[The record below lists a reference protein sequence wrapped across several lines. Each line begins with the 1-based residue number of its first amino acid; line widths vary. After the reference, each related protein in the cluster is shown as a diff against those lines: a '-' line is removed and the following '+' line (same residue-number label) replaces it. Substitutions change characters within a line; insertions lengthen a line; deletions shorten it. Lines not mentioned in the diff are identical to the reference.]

1 MVEFIYKVRDRTG
14 RVLEAT
20 AQAESPSAL
29 RARLASRGMSVV
41 EIKAKK
47 TSADATKPQD
57 AASEAIVE
65 AAKKT
70 FGGQGGS
77 ASPIMTQVLALF
89 QPRVGLKDLVVFSRQ
104 FASMVK
110 AGVAILRGLA
120 VMVEQCENKKMKAT
134 LESVRKSVEQGLSLS
149 DAMAHHPD
157 VFDRLFVAMIR
168 AGETGGILDEVLA
181 RLAEFQESA
190 SKLTQKV
197 QSAMYYPIAVLLV
210 ALLVL
215 WGMLTFILPIFSKMF
230 TEKGAELPAF
240 TQLLLSLSDFVRSI
254 WMLILFLAV
263 VGAGVGIAKWYQT
276 DEGRYKIDAFLLT
289 VPIFGD
295 LLKKVAIARFSR
307 TFGTLIHS
315 GVPMLSS
322 LEVVKDTA
330 GNAVIMRSIE
340 TVHNEVRQGGTVS
353 KPLSRDPIFP
363 PMVTQMVAI
372 GEETGRMD
380 EMLEKIA
387 DFYDVEVE
395 NAVEALTSL
404 LEPIMVVGIGGIVGA
419 VVIGMYL
426 PIFTIINQ
434 VK

>member
-1 MVEFIYKVRDRTG
+1 MVEFVYKVRDRTG

-20 AQAESPSAL
+20 AQAESPAAL
-29 RARLASRGMSVV
+29 RARLSSRGMSVV
-41 EIKAKK
+41 EIRPKK
-47 TSADATKPQD
+47 STDSARPQDSTADA
-57 AASEAIVE
+57 IVD

-70 FGGQGGS
+70 FGSQGSTS
-77 ASPIMTQVLALF
+77 AIMTQMVSLLE
-89 QPRVGLKDLVVFSRQ
+89 PRVGLKDLVVFSRQ

-120 VMVEQCENKKMKAT
+120 VMVEQCENKKMKST
-134 LESVRKSVEQGLSLS
+134 LEAVRKSVEQGLSLS
-149 DAMAHHPD
+149 DAMAQHPQ

-197 QSAMYYPIAVLLV
+197 QAAMYYPIAVLLV

-230 TEKGAELPAF
+230 TEMGAELPAF

-254 WMLILFLAV
+254 WMLILFIALLAT
-263 VGAGVGIAKWYQT
+263 GAGIAKWYQT
-276 DEGRYKIDAFLLT
+276 EEGRYKIDAFLLR

-295 LLKKVAIARFSR
+295 LLRKVAIARFSR

-340 TVHNEVRQGGTVS
+340 TVRNEVRQGGTVS

-395 NAVEALTSL
+395 NAVDALTSL
-404 LEPIMVVGIGGIVGA
+404 LEPIMVVGIGGIVGS

>member
-41 EIKAKK
+41 EIRAKK
-47 TSADATKPQD
+47 TSDGAAKPQD
-57 AASEAIVE
+57 AAADAIME

-70 FGGQGGS
+70 FGAQGTS
-77 ASPIMTQVLALF
+77 SPIMTHLVALL

-110 AGVAILRGLA
+110 AGVAILRGLS

-157 VFDRLFVAMIR
+157 VFDRLFIAMIR

-190 SKLTQKV
+190 SRLTQKV

-230 TEKGAELPAF
+230 TEMGAELPAF

-263 VGAGVGIAKWYQT
+263 LGAGAGIAKWYQT
-276 DEGRYKIDAFLLT
+276 EQGRYKIDAFLLT
-289 VPIFGD
+289 LPVFGD

-322 LEVVKDTA
+322 LEVVKETA

-340 TVHNEVRQGGTVS
+340 NVHNEVRQGGTVS

-395 NAVEALTSL
+395 NSVEALTSL

>member
-41 EIKAKK
+41 EIRAKK
-47 TSADATKPQD
+47 TSNASAKPQD
-57 AASEAIVE
+57 LAADAIVD
-65 AAKKT
+65 AAKRT
-70 FGGQGGS
+70 FGAQGTS
-77 ASPIMTQVLALF
+77 SPIMTQVVALL
-89 QPRVGLKDLVVFSRQ
+89 QPRVGLRDLVVFSRQ

-149 DAMAHHPD
+149 DAMSHHPD

-190 SKLTQKV
+190 SRLTQKV

-230 TEKGAELPAF
+230 TEMGAELPAF

-263 VGAGVGIAKWYQT
+263 LGAGAGIAKWYQT
-276 DEGRYKIDAFLLT
+276 EDGRYKIDAFLLT
-289 VPIFGD
+289 LPVFGD

-322 LEVVKDTA
+322 LEVVKETA

-340 TVHNEVRQGGTVS
+340 NVHNEVRQGGTVS

-395 NAVEALTSL
+395 NSVEALTSL

>member
-41 EIKAKK
+41 EIRAKK
-47 TSADATKPQD
+47 TSDGSKSQDSATDAF
-57 AASEAIVE
+57 VE
-65 AAKKT
+65 AAKRS
-70 FGGQGGS
+70 FGGQGS
-77 ASPIMTQVLALF
+77 TSPIMTQVIALM
-89 QPRVGLKDLVVFSRQ
+89 QPRVGLRDLVVFSRQ

-110 AGVAILRGLA
+110 AGVAILRGLS

-149 DAMAHHPD
+149 DAMAQHPD

-197 QSAMYYPIAVLLV
+197 QAAMYYPIAVLLV
-210 ALLVL
+210 AVLVL

-230 TEKGAELPAF
+230 SEMGAELPAF
-240 TQLLLSLSDFVRSI
+240 TQLLLSLSDFVRSV
-254 WMLILFLAV
+254 WMLVLFIALLAT
-263 VGAGVGIAKWYQT
+263 AAGIAKWYQT
-276 DEGRYKIDAFLLT
+276 DDGRYKIDAFMLK
-289 VPIFGD
+289 VPVFGD

-340 TVHNEVRQGGTVS
+340 NVHNEVRQGGTVS